1 MDTNVYEHVTQEN
14 IEVDDKVY
22 CKRTDGTWAVSR
34 VVFLRDST
42 NPQNRKLTVAVD
54 QIEERV
60 GGKRKK
66 VDCVKEI
73 SMYRRDSPFPY
84 TTHEGC
90 MIYNPHLVLKRRRC
104 THTNTAILLSP
115 ISDDEGDD
123 AELSD

>member
-1 MDTNVYEHVTQEN
+1 M
-14 IEVDDKVY
+14 
-22 CKRTDGTWAVSR
+22 RR
-34 VVFLRDST
+34 VVLLRDST

-60 GGKRKK
+60 GDKRKM

-73 SMYRRDSPFPY
+73 SMYRKDSPFPY

-104 THTNTAILLSP
+104 THTDTAILLSP
-115 ISDDEGDD
+115 ISPSPPHDEGDG
-123 AELSD
+123 AHVELSD